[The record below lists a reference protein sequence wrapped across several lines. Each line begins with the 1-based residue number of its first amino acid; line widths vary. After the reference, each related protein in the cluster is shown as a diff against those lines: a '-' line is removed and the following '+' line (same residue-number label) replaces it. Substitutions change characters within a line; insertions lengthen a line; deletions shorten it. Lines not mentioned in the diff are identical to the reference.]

1 MEVIRN
7 EKPRG
12 KSISKIFAKYIFV
25 FCIVISLCAGA
36 EFLLFASGINKGIIL
51 PANYYEQKIEK
62 NRDKI
67 SEAEYVNDL
76 IPQECN
82 YAVYDSEG
90 NIYESNV
97 SQDKALEMFNTVQNN
112 GRSSGSYYY
121 KVIQRKNEICIAEY
135 RVRASFSNPV
145 LNKYIINPDYLLNF
159 GFIVIF
165 ISSIIT
171 FSRLFRRRLE
181 KEMKIL
187 KNTTEKIKMENLD
200 FKVKYSKITEINE
213 VIIALDKMKE
223 ELNKSL
229 KKQWNMEQMKN
240 EQMGA
245 LAHDLKTPL
254 TIIKGNSELLREM
267 KLEKDAAQFNMSI
280 INEVKNMEFYIKT
293 LIEIMKSEKEC
304 ELIKKRVN
312 LKEFTQDIIETGKSL
327 CNNKNIEFQ
336 SRINNIPE
344 YITCDKSAIK
354 RALINVISNG
364 IDYAGENE
372 KVLFIVKLYEHKV
385 MFTVEDS
392 GRGFTNEE
400 LKSAAEQFF
409 QGDKSRNSKNH
420 YGMGLYIAKKL
431 FEKHNGNIHFENSAE
446 LGGAKVTLELPLEG
460 QVFLS

>member
-1 MEVIRN
+1 
-7 EKPRG
+7 
-12 KSISKIFAKYIFV
+12 
-25 FCIVISLCAGA
+25 
-36 EFLLFASGINKGIIL
+36 
-51 PANYYEQKIEK
+51 
-62 NRDKI
+62 
-67 SEAEYVNDL
+67 
-76 IPQECN
+76 
-82 YAVYDSEG
+82 
-90 NIYESNV
+90 
-97 SQDKALEMFNTVQNN
+97 
-112 GRSSGSYYY
+112 
-121 KVIQRKNEICIAEY
+121 
-135 RVRASFSNPV
+135 
-145 LNKYIINPDYLLNF
+145 
-159 GFIVIF
+159 
-165 ISSIIT
+165 
-171 FSRLFRRRLE
+171 
-181 KEMKIL
+181 MKIL
-187 KNTTEKIKMENLD
+187 KNTTEKIQMENLD

-229 KKQWNMEQMKN
+229 KKQWHMEQMKN

-327 CNNKNIEFQ
+327 CSNKNIEFQ

-344 YITCDKSAIK
+344 YITCAKSAIK

-364 IDYAGENE
+364 IDYVGENE

-431 FEKHNGNIHFENSAE
+431 FEKHNGNIYFENSAE
-446 LGGAKVTLELPLEG
+446 LGGAKVTLELPLEC
-460 QVFLS
+460 Q

>member
-25 FCIVISLCAGA
+25 FCIVIILCAGA

-112 GRSSGSYYY
+112 GRSSSCYY
-121 KVIQRKNEICIAEY
+121 KVIQRKNGICIAEY
-135 RVRASFSNPV
+135 KVRASFSNPV

-187 KNTTEKIKMENLD
+187 KNTTEEIKMENLD

-431 FEKHNGNIHFENSAE
+431 FEKHNGNIYFENSAE